1 MKIFFSYITARI
13 SYIRRDDDGVCFV
26 LDQYNEFDLY
36 SACSLKQQSVG
47 IDVGP
52 LGHII
57 LIPSQPVFA
66 LTPYFFFFYSTRART
81 HDLIHLTLTITPP
94 MKPIWYLNQLSQIF
108 KLYLVSLQSVLM
120 LGETR
125 V

>member
-1 MKIFFSYITARI
+1 MKFFFSYITARI

-36 SACSLKQQSVG
+36 SDCSLKQQSVG

-66 LTPYFFFFYSTRART
+66 LTPYFFSLLLNKGSNPRSNSPDSNHYTT
-81 HDLIHLTLTITPP
+81 HEA
-94 MKPIWYLNQLSQIF
+94 
-108 KLYLVSLQSVLM
+108 YLVFKS
-120 LGETR
+120 TFTNI
-125 V
+125 